1 MSTRQ
6 HTQKTSDAARPSGQ
20 AGTGAKSAMEEMMRR
35 AGQQAPAQGQPP
47 RSSQAPARGN
57 DKK

>member
-6 HTQKTSDAARPSGQ
+6 NHQGRSGAGRPSGQ
-20 AGTGAKSAMEEMMRR
+20 AGAGAKSAMEEMMRR
-35 AGQQAPAQGQPP
+35 AGKQAPAQGQVP
-47 RSSQAPARGN
+47 RSSQAPARGT